1 MSKRKVYLSIDAHA
15 RHCVL
20 GVMSCTG
27 TFLYSS
33 RFDTCEKELIK
44 NIKSVDAGRKILAI
58 EEGPLAFWIAQT
70 LKPYLDE
77 IVVSDPRQTP
87 LISRNAMKRD
97 KLDVKNLCRLLRLGE
112 LKQVYHPEDDHR
124 AIFKAAVQQY
134 IDFRNQ
140 QTIIKQKIK
149 AKYRGWGVT
158 DVYGI
163 SVYNPDKK
171 EKYLERVKAN
181 SVRKQLEHLY
191 QLLRITVEMKVA
203 ALKEAKR
210 LGQRYPEIQE
220 FIKIPG
226 VGIVGALT
234 FDSYIQTPDRFT
246 RKQHLW
252 RYCKLAVTDRSS
264 DGKPLAHKRL
274 DKAGNG
280 ELKAMSYRAFMSAMR
295 KKDENEVRQF
305 HTGSLYRTHNQT
317 HARLNTQRKILSVL
331 HGVWKRKEAY
341 RPELFLGSV

>member
-27 TFLYSS
+27 TFLYSNS
-33 RFDTCEKELIK
+33 FDTCEKELIK
-44 NIKSVDAGRKILAI
+44 NIKSVDAGRKILAV

-77 IVVSDPRQTP
+77 IIVSDPRQTP

-149 AKYRGWGVT
+149 AKYRSWGVL
-158 DVYGI
+158 DVEGI

-171 EKYLERVKAN
+171 QQSLKKVKAC

-191 QLLRITVEMKVA
+191 QLLKTTNEMKVSA
-203 ALKEAKR
+203 FKEARK

-220 FIKIPG
+220 FIKMPG
-226 VGIVGALT
+226 VGIIGALT
-234 FDSYIQTPDRFT
+234 FDSYIQTPERFA

>member
-1 MSKRKVYLSIDAHA
+1 MSQRKVYLSIDAHA

-295 KKDENEVRQF
+295 KKDKNEVRQF

>member
-1 MSKRKVYLSIDAHA
+1 
-15 RHCVL
+15 
-20 GVMSCTG
+20 
-27 TFLYSS
+27 
-33 RFDTCEKELIK
+33 
-44 NIKSVDAGRKILAI
+44 
-58 EEGPLAFWIAQT
+58 
-70 LKPYLDE
+70 
-77 IVVSDPRQTP
+77 
-87 LISRNAMKRD
+87 MKRD

-134 IDFRNQ
+134 LDFRNQ

-149 AKYRGWGVT
+149 AKYRGWGVP

-171 EKYLERVKAN
+171 EQYLKKVKAT

-191 QLLRITVEMKVA
+191 QLLRITKEMQVL

-220 FIKIPG
+220 FMKIPG

-295 KKDENEVRQF
+295 KKGENEVRQF
-305 HTGSLYRTHNQT
+305 HINSLCRTHNQT
-317 HARLNTQRKILSVL
+317 RARLNTQRKILLVL
-331 HGVWKRKEAY
+331 HGVWRRKEVY

>member
-44 NIKSVDAGRKILAI
+44 NIKSVDAGRKILVV

-77 IVVSDPRQTP
+77 IIVSDPRQTP

-134 IDFRNQ
+134 LDFRNQ
-140 QTIIKQKIK
+140 QSIIKQKIK
-149 AKYRGWGVT
+149 AKYRCWGVP
-158 DVYGI
+158 DVDGI

-171 EKYLERVKAN
+171 KQYLEKIKAN

-191 QLLRITVEMKVA
+191 QLLRITIEMQVS

-220 FIKIPG
+220 FMKIPG
-226 VGIVGALT
+226 VGIIGALT
-234 FDSYIQTPDRFT
+234 FDSYIQTPERFT

-280 ELKAMSYRAFMSAMR
+280 ELKAMTYRAFMSAMR

-305 HTGSLYRTHNQT
+305 HTNSLYRTHNQT

-331 HGVWKRKEAY
+331 HGLWKRKEAY

>member
-1 MSKRKVYLSIDAHA
+1 M
-15 RHCVL
+15 
-20 GVMSCTG
+20 
-27 TFLYSS
+27 
-33 RFDTCEKELIK
+33 
-44 NIKSVDAGRKILAI
+44 
-58 EEGPLAFWIAQT
+58 P
-70 LKPYLDE
+70 
-77 IVVSDPRQTP
+77 
-87 LISRNAMKRD
+87 
-97 KLDVKNLCRLLRLGE
+97 
-112 LKQVYHPEDDHR
+112 
-124 AIFKAAVQQY
+124 
-134 IDFRNQ
+134 
-140 QTIIKQKIK
+140 
-149 AKYRGWGVT
+149 

-171 EKYLERVKAN
+171 EQYLEKIKAN

-191 QLLRITVEMKVA
+191 QLLRITKEMEVS

-220 FIKIPG
+220 FMKIPG

-234 FDSYIQTPDRFT
+234 FDSYIQTPERFA

-280 ELKAMSYRAFMSAMR
+280 ELKAMSYRAFMAAMH
-295 KKDENEVRQF
+295 KKGENEVRQF
-305 HTGSLYRTHNQT
+305 HADSLYRTHNQT

-341 RPELFLGSV
+341 RPELFLGSA

>member
-1 MSKRKVYLSIDAHA
+1 MSKKKVYLSIDAHA

-20 GVMSCTG
+20 GVMSCRG

-33 RFDTCEKELIK
+33 RFVTCEKELIR
-44 NIKSVDAGRKILAI
+44 NIKAVDAGKKILAV
-58 EEGPLAFWIAQT
+58 EEGPLAFWIVQT

-77 IVVSDPRQTP
+77 IIVSDPRQTP

-124 AIFKAAVQQY
+124 AIFKSAVQQY

-140 QTIIKQKIK
+140 QTSIKQKIK
-149 AKYRGWGVT
+149 AKFRGWGVT
-158 DVYGI
+158 DVEGV

-171 EKYLERVKAN
+171 QNYL
-181 SVRKQLEHLY
+181 KQLKARPICIQMEHLY
-191 QLLRITVEMKVA
+191 QLLGTAIELQVSSF
-203 ALKEAKR
+203 KEAKR
-210 LGQRYPEIQE
+210 LSRKYPEIQE
-220 FIKIPG
+220 FMKLPG
-226 VGIVGALT
+226 VGIIGALI
-234 FDSYIQTPDRFT
+234 FDAYIQTPERFK

-264 DGKPLAHKRL
+264 DGKPLGHKRL

-280 ELKAMSYRAFMSAMR
+280 ELKAMSYRAFLSAIHR
-295 KKDENEVRQF
+295 KDENEVRRFYTQ
-305 HTGSLYRTHNQT
+305 SLERTHNQT
-317 HARLNTQRKILSVL
+317 RARLNTQRKILSVL
-331 HGVWKRKEAY
+331 HGVWRRKEVY

>member
-1 MSKRKVYLSIDAHA
+1 MSQRKVYLSIDAHA

-44 NIKSVDAGRKILAI
+44 NIKSVDAGRKILAV

-77 IVVSDPRQTP
+77 VIVSDPRQTP

-112 LKQVYHPEDDHR
+112 LKQVYHPEADHR

-140 QTIIKQKIK
+140 QATIKQKIK
-149 AKYRGWGVT
+149 AKYRSWGVT
-158 DVYGI
+158 NVYGI

-171 EKYLERVKAN
+171 KQYLEKVKAN
-181 SVRKQLEHLY
+181 SIRKQLEHLY
-191 QLLRITVEMKVA
+191 QMLKTTKEMQVS

-210 LGQRYPEIQE
+210 LGQRYPEIKE
-220 FIKIPG
+220 FMKIPG

-234 FDSYIQTPDRFT
+234 FDSYIQTPDRFP

-252 RYCKLAVTDRSS
+252 RYCKLAVTDRTS

-280 ELKAMSYRAFMSAMR
+280 ELKAMSYRSFMSAMH

-305 HTGSLYRTHNQT
+305 HTDSLYRTNNQT

-331 HGVWKRKEAY
+331 HGVWKRKEVY
-341 RPELFLGSV
+341 RPELFLGSA